1 VGLRTGS
8 FTKRNAVTL
17 TRPFHPF
24 VRDDR
29 DIRRRCLRRRH
40 RPQTNENRNDGRTR
54 AGPGLIQGR
63 VATGWSRAVT
73 LTVL

>member
-1 VGLRTGS
+1 MRGVVSKKKLAKTDTPGTVVS
-8 FTKRNAVTL
+8 VSSL
-17 TRPFHPF
+17 TS
-24 VRDDR
+24 
-29 DIRRRCLRRRH
+29 
-40 RPQTNENRNDGRTR
+40 QNRNHGRTR